1 MLTTEDILKQQMQA
15 TALIKS
21 GMRISLVHAM
31 TKVSNRT
38 LRDIWQD
45 TYGSGTPAPGR
56 LPNNALSYIKQGQ
69 SPIGL
74 STIVAAYL
82 AIEKDQSL
90 TLSEAFLQSW
100 DMAALFAPSD
110 FDINAAWYA
119 IRDVKAG
126 LISWVECQTCKAH
139 HFYDTEIRKTSK
151 CPYCGEQHYKLIEVA
166 A

>member
-1 MLTTEDILKQQMQA
+1 MLTTEMLLRQQIQA
-15 TALIKS
+15 TALIKA
-21 GMRISLVHAM
+21 GMRIPLVHAL
-31 TKVSNRT
+31 TNVSIRT

-45 TYGSGTPAPGR
+45 TYGNTPTPGR

-69 SPIGL
+69 SLTGL
-74 STIVAAYL
+74 STIVAVFL
-82 AIEKDQSL
+82 SIEKHKDL
-90 TLSEAFLQSW
+90 TLAEAFLTSW
-100 DMAALFAPSD
+100 NASTQYTPAE

-139 HFYDTEIRKTSK
+139 HFYDTELRRTSK
-151 CPYCGEQHYKLIEVA
+151 CPYCGEQHCKQIEVA